1 MKFTY
6 PKRGIFSLFLL
17 LCCQYQS
24 HAQTLFTD
32 KIPEWKT
39 AFPKEEVVATLFKE
53 VIDFT
58 LNTTAAAGEAK
69 VKASVSSETVLVPV
83 KDFLKYEDGL
93 FYNDQVAIEN
103 IKVVNADKKDVV
115 IQKLCGDYSSENIFH
130 SDAKLCVVKFPLAEK
145 GKPFN
150 YTYRENYHD
159 IKYLTSFYFLQRFP
173 VVERIV
179 QFNIPSWLEVDL
191 REFNFEGYTIRRS
204 EEKEGDNRKVTFRI
218 TNTQA
223 YKRESNSPN
232 HAISYPHIICVTK
245 AFTETGKRTV
255 LFETVKDLYAWYSN
269 ICTEIGNNPD
279 ELKAKVAELT
289 AGKKSDHEKVE
300 SIFYWVQDNIR
311 YIAFEN
317 GIMGF
322 KPDAAQNVFKK
333 KYGDCKGKANLLK
346 SMLTIAGFDARLT
359 WIGTS
364 DLPYDYSLPSL
375 AVDNHMICT
384 VILNGKRFFLDGT
397 EEYIALNDYAQR
409 IQGKQV
415 LIEDG
420 QNHMIDK
427 IPEFAAERNKV
438 NMLHKVNITDD
449 QLSGNAVL
457 EYNGESKISVQSVYA
472 AIKNDKKAKSLSDF
486 ARSGNDNIDVSNIS
500 NSDFND
506 RQKPLQLKFDFK
518 AHNQVT
524 KTGNELYVVMDWEK
538 DFSSM
543 EMEADRKNDYE
554 FNQKY
559 YLSTQTELTIP
570 EGYKVDYLPTSF
582 KKNTTAWSFE
592 GAYVNKGKSIVYS
605 KTIIINKPILKK
617 ADFAAWNVFIAEIN
631 KFYNDQVV
639 LIK

>member
-1 MKFTY
+1 MRHKHSD
-6 PKRGIFSLFLL
+6 PRPLFIVLM
-17 LCCQYQS
+17 LCCS
-24 HAQTLFTD
+24 FSSFSQTSFTD
-32 KIPEWKT
+32 KIAEWKT
-39 AFPKEEVVATLFKE
+39 IFPKEEVVANLFKE
-53 VIDFT
+53 VIDFK
-58 LNTTAAAGEAK
+58 LDPTAAAGEPR
-69 VKASVSSETVLVPV
+69 VKAITSSETVLVPV

-93 FYNDQVAIEN
+93 FYNDEMSVEN
-103 IKVVNADKKDVV
+103 IKVLNADKKDVP
-115 IQKLCGDYSSENIFH
+115 IQKLCGDYSNENIFH

-150 YTYRENYHD
+150 YTYQENYRD
-159 IKYLTSFYFLQRFP
+159 VKYLTSFYFLQRFP
-173 VVERIV
+173 VIERIV

-191 REFNFEGYTIRRS
+191 REFNFEGHNIQKTT
-204 EEKEGDNRKVTFRI
+204 EKDGDITRIIFRI

-223 YKRESNSPN
+223 YKRESHSPN

-255 LFETVKDLYAWYSN
+255 LFENVKDLYGWYSTV
-269 ICTEIGNNPD
+269 CAEIGNNP
-279 ELKAKVAELT
+279 ELLKSKVAELT
-289 AGKKSDHEKVE
+289 ANKKTDQEKVE

-311 YIAFEN
+311 YIAFED

-322 KPDAAQNVFKK
+322 KPDAAQNVLKN

-346 SMLTIAGFDARLT
+346 TMLTIAGFDARLT

-420 QNHMIDK
+420 KNHILDK
-427 IPEFAAERNKV
+427 VPEFNAERNKV
-438 NMLHKVNITDD
+438 VILNKVNITDN
-449 QLSGNAVL
+449 QLIGNAVT
-457 EYNGESKISVQSVYA
+457 EYNGESKISVQSAYA
-472 AIKNDKKAKSLSDF
+472 AIKNDKKAESLADF
-486 ARSGNDNIDVSNIS
+486 ARSSNSNIEVSNIS

-506 RQKPLQLKFDFK
+506 RQKPLLLKFDFK
-518 AHNQVT
+518 ANNQVT

-538 DFSSM
+538 DFNNM
-543 EMEADRKNDYE
+543 EMDADRKNDYE

-559 YLSTQTELTIP
+559 YVSTQTELTIP
-570 EGYKVDYLPTSF
+570 AGYKVDYLPTAF
-582 KKNTTAWSFE
+582 KKTTPSWSFE
-592 GAYVNKGKSIVYS
+592 GAYTNKGNSIMYS
-605 KTIIINKPILKK
+605 KKIIINKPILKK
-617 ADFAAWNVFIAEIN
+617 AEFASWNSFIAEIN

-639 LIK
+639 LTK

>member
-173 VVERIV
+173 VLERIV

-191 REFNFEGYTIRRS
+191 REFNFAGYTIRRS

-322 KPDAAQNVFKK
+322 KPDAAQNVYKK

-384 VILNGKRFFLDGT
+384 VILNGKRYFLDGT

-427 IPEFAAERNKV
+427 IPEFAAERNKGQHV
-438 NMLHKVNITDD
+438 
-449 QLSGNAVL
+449 A
-457 EYNGESKISVQSVYA
+457 
-472 AIKNDKKAKSLSDF
+472 
-486 ARSGNDNIDVSNIS
+486 
-500 NSDFND
+500 
-506 RQKPLQLKFDFK
+506 
-518 AHNQVT
+518 
-524 KTGNELYVVMDWEK
+524 
-538 DFSSM
+538 
-543 EMEADRKNDYE
+543 
-554 FNQKY
+554 
-559 YLSTQTELTIP
+559 
-570 EGYKVDYLPTSF
+570 
-582 KKNTTAWSFE
+582 
-592 GAYVNKGKSIVYS
+592 
-605 KTIIINKPILKK
+605 
-617 ADFAAWNVFIAEIN
+617 
-631 KFYNDQVV
+631 
-639 LIK
+639 

>member
-1 MKFTY
+1 MKFINPYLRPLITILFFC
-6 PKRGIFSLFLL
+6 IFFS
-17 LCCQYQS
+17 S
-24 HAQTLFTD
+24 NAQTIFTD

-39 AFPKEEVVATLFKE
+39 TFPKEEVIANLFKE

-58 LNTTAAAGEAK
+58 LNPTAAAGEPK
-69 VKASVSSETVLVPV
+69 VKATVSSETVLVPV

-93 FYNDQVAIEN
+93 FYNDELSLEN
-103 IKVVNADKKDVV
+103 IKVLNPDKKEVT

-130 SDAKLCVVKFPLAEK
+130 NDTKLCIIKFPLAEK

-150 YTYRENYHD
+150 YTFNENYHD
-159 IKYLTSFYFLQRFP
+159 VKYLTSFYFLQRYP

-179 QFNIPSWLEVDL
+179 QFNIPSWLEIDL
-191 REFNFEGYTIRRS
+191 REFNFEGHNIQKTTL
-204 EEKEGDNRKVTFRI
+204 KDGDITKITFRI

-223 YKRESNSPN
+223 YKRETHSPN
-232 HAISYPHIICVTK
+232 HAISYPHIICVSK
-245 AFTETGKRTV
+245 AFTETGKRSV
-255 LFETVKDLYAWYSN
+255 LFETVKDLYGWYST
-269 ICTEIGNNPD
+269 ICAEIGDKPD
-279 ELKAKVAELT
+279 ELKTKVAELT
-289 AGKKSDHEKVE
+289 ANKKTDQEKVE
-300 SIFYWVQDNIR
+300 TLFYWVQDNIR

-322 KPDAAQNVFKK
+322 KPDAAQNVLKK

-346 SMLTIAGFDARLT
+346 NMLNIAGFDARLT

-420 QNHMIDK
+420 KNHIIDK

-438 NMLHKVNITDD
+438 NVTNKVTINET
-449 QLSGNAVL
+449 QLSGNAVT
-457 EYNGESKISVQSVYA
+457 EYNGESKISAQSAYA
-472 AIKNDKKAKSLSDF
+472 AIKNNKKAESLADF
-486 ARSGNDNIDVSNIS
+486 ARSNNNNIEVSNIS

-518 AHNQVT
+518 ANNQVT
-524 KTGNELYVVMDWEK
+524 KTGNELYVVLDWEK
-538 DFSSM
+538 EFSNL

-554 FNQKY
+554 FRQKY
-559 YLSTQTELTIP
+559 YLSTQTELTVP
-570 EGYKVDYLPTSF
+570 AGYKVDYLPTAF
-582 KKNTTAWSFE
+582 KKITPSWSFE
-592 GAYVNKGKSIVYS
+592 GSYVSKGNSIVYS
-605 KTIIINKPILKK
+605 KKISISKPILKK
-617 ADFAAWNVFIAEIN
+617 ADFAGWNAFIAEIN

-639 LIK
+639 LTK

>member
-1 MKFTY
+1 MRYKY
-6 PKRGIFSLFLL
+6 PDPTIFFLFLL
-17 LCCQYQS
+17 LSCS
-24 HAQTLFTD
+24 VNSNAQTGFTD
-32 KIPEWKT
+32 KIPEWKK

-58 LNTTAAAGEAK
+58 LNSSAGAGEAK
-69 VKASVSSETVLVPV
+69 VKATVSSETVLVPV

-93 FYNDQVAIEN
+93 FYNDEMSVEN
-103 IKVVNADKKDVV
+103 IKVLNPDKKEVS
-115 IQKLCGDYSSENIFH
+115 IQKSCGDYSSESIFH
-130 SDAKLCVVKFPLAEK
+130 SDAKLCVIKFPLAEK

-150 YTYRENYHD
+150 YTFQENYHD
-159 IKYLTSFYFLQRFP
+159 VKYLTSFYFLQRYP

-179 QFNIPSWLEVDL
+179 QFNIPSWLEIDL
-191 REFNFEGYTIRRS
+191 REFNFEGHTIQKTT
-204 EEKEGDNRKVTFRI
+204 EKDGDITKVIFKI

-223 YKRESNSPN
+223 YKSESHSPN

-245 AFTETGKRTV
+245 AFTELGKRNV
-255 LFETVKDLYAWYSN
+255 LFENVKDLYGWYSTV
-269 ICTEIGNNPD
+269 CSEIGNNP
-279 ELKAKVAELT
+279 ETIKAKVAELT
-289 AGKKSDHEKVE
+289 ASKKTDLEKIE

-322 KPDAAQNVFKK
+322 KPDAAQNVLKK

-346 SMLTIAGFDARLT
+346 IMLTIAGFDARLT

-384 VILNGKRFFLDGT
+384 IILNGKRFFLDGT
-397 EEYIALNDYAQR
+397 EDFIALNDYAQR

-420 QNHMIDK
+420 KNHIIDR
-427 IPEFAAERNKV
+427 IPEFTADRNKETV
-438 NMLHKVNITDD
+438 TNKVTITDN
-449 QLSGNAVL
+449 QITGSTVA
-457 EYNGESKISVQSVYA
+457 EYNGESKINVLRAFA
-472 AIKNDKKAKSLSDF
+472 ATKNDKKTATIADF
-486 ARSGNDNIDVSNIS
+486 ARNNNNNIDVSNIT
-500 NSDFND
+500 NSDFNE

-518 AHNQVT
+518 ANNQVT
-524 KTGNELYVVMDWEK
+524 KTGNELYVVLDWEK

-543 EMEADRKNDYE
+543 EIPEERKNDYE

-559 YLSTQTELTIP
+559 FLSTQTELTVP
-570 EGYKVDYLPTSF
+570 AGYKVDYLPTAF
-582 KKNTTAWSFE
+582 KKNTASWSFE
-592 GAYVNKGKSIVYS
+592 GSYTTKGSSIVYN
-605 KTIIINKPILKK
+605 KKIMINKAILKK
-617 ADFAAWNVFIAEIN
+617 ADFANWNAFIAEIN

-639 LIK
+639 LTK

>member
-1 MKFTY
+1 
-6 PKRGIFSLFLL
+6 
-17 LCCQYQS
+17 
-24 HAQTLFTD
+24 
-32 KIPEWKT
+32 
-39 AFPKEEVVATLFKE
+39 
-53 VIDFT
+53 
-58 LNTTAAAGEAK
+58 
-69 VKASVSSETVLVPV
+69 
-83 KDFLKYEDGL
+83 
-93 FYNDQVAIEN
+93 
-103 IKVVNADKKDVV
+103 
-115 IQKLCGDYSSENIFH
+115 
-130 SDAKLCVVKFPLAEK
+130 
-145 GKPFN
+145 
-150 YTYRENYHD
+150 
-159 IKYLTSFYFLQRFP
+159 